1 VARIA
6 PSILSADFADLAA
19 EVDRVAP
26 ESDLLHIDVM
36 DGHFVPNLTI
46 GPAVVR
52 SLRPRTDL
60 YLDCHLM
67 VTDPAQFLEP
77 FAKAGANGCTI
88 HVEVGGTRELI
99 HRARQL
105 GLDIGI
111 SANPAT
117 PFEDVAP
124 FLAEVD
130 LVLLMTVVPGF
141 GGQKFMPE
149 VLPKIEAT
157 RAELDR
163 LGSSAALQV
172 DGGIDVT
179 TAPRAAAAGA
189 DTFVAGSAIFGA
201 EDPLGAARR
210 LREAVAGDG

>member
-1 VARIA
+1 MARIA

-26 ESDLLHIDVM
+26 ASDLLHIDVM

-67 VTDPAQFLEP
+67 VTDPADFLEP

-88 HVEVGGTRELI
+88 HVEVGGTRDLI
-99 HRARQL
+99 HRAREL

-157 RAELDR
+157 RAELDH

-172 DGGIDVT
+172 DGGIDVA

-201 EDPLGAARR
+201 EDPLGATQR